1 MNINDI
7 KQMKEH
13 YELAI
18 KNTIAEVLK
27 IQDNAI
33 SVDWTLE
40 QTIVNL
46 TVYGQNNITHFVF
59 KYSENDFVITT
70 MSYQPVMENEMVLGI
85 VAGTATIN
93 LITIETIR
101 DIIADVLNKGVNEDN
116 CEGEPDAE

>member
-7 KQMKEH
+7 KQMKDH

-18 KNTIAEVLK
+18 KNAIAEALN

-40 QTIVNL
+40 QTTVNL
-46 TVYGQNNITHFVF
+46 MLYGQNNITRFVF
-59 KYSENDFVITT
+59 KYSEKDFVITT
-70 MSYQPVMENEMVLGI
+70 MSYQPVVENEMVLGI

-93 LITIETIR
+93 LATIEAIR
-101 DIIADVLNKGVNEDN
+101 NIIDNVLNEGVNEDN
-116 CEGEPDAE
+116 CEGEADA